1 MFCVD
6 ETPFFLFQHA
16 FLLRTNVTENIL
28 YAYVSYAAF
37 FFNLCV
43 ALILY
48 LESAVYLHS
57 YNCILVDLYRESSVR
72 RRVLV
77 EIYGQYSECVEN
89 WNAAKDQI
97 WRFVPPEPNGYF
109 VFRRLL

>member
-6 ETPFFLFQHA
+6 ETPFFLFRHA

-28 YAYVSYAAF
+28 YAYVCIAAF
-37 FFNLCV
+37 FVKLVCV

-48 LESAVYLHS
+48 LESAVYLHG

-77 EIYGQYSECVEN
+77 EIYGQYSECAEN
-89 WNAAKDQI
+89 
-97 WRFVPPEPNGYF
+97 
-109 VFRRLL
+109 